1 MLYQYDAD
9 WRGSGY
15 DAPFHLSE
23 ECANANIAAPRAI
36 VLTSGIGG
44 LFGWFLQLVVA
55 YTVVDI
61 DGALTSDLGQ
71 PWVSYLL
78 QVLPQKAALAA
89 ASLTIIAAFSMGQGC
104 MVCEPIITLD
114 LRTTA

>member
-1 MLYQYDAD
+1 M
-9 WRGSGY
+9 
-15 DAPFHLSE
+15 
-23 ECANANIAAPRAI
+23 
-36 VLTSGIGG
+36 TSAIGG

-55 YTVVDI
+55 YTVINI
-61 DGALTSDLGQ
+61 DDVFSSDLGQ

-104 MVCEPIITLD
+104 MVC
-114 LRTTA
+114 R